1 MPSVNSWPQVNS
13 ASQMQAPNAFS
24 LELVGEL
31 AKQDVFVF
39 NMLRRLTV
47 ATYDEF
53 LDVLYDDLKLVI
65 ERLEENP
72 QDFPDESEDATTK
85 RIADI
90 LWGMQYTAAHD
101 QAAGGNVDLTICL
114 NRLNFK
120 WIAEAKK
127 FKSVT
132 DMREGYLQLST
143 RYRPGMGSNGVMY
156 GGMIGY
162 LRRPGA
168 AGHMKTWRKA
178 LSAVPGAESSVLTD
192 CARRYALAFNSE
204 HAHKDFGVPLRVWHN
219 CVVLTF
225 DPKDRSGRKAT
236 RFQKAAGDAG

>member
-1 MPSVNSWPQVNS
+1 VDSPRLVQTPS
-13 ASQMQAPNAFS
+13 ALS
-24 LELVGEL
+24 LDVVIEL
-31 AKQDVFVF
+31 AKHDVFVANF
-39 NMLRRLTV
+39 LRRTM
-47 ATYDEF
+47 ATTYDEF
-53 LDVLYDDLKLVI
+53 LSVLYDDLKLAI

-72 QDFPDESEDATTK
+72 QDFPDEPEDATTK

-90 LWGMQYTAAHD
+90 LFGMQYTASHNL
-101 QAAGGNVDLTICL
+101 AAGGNVDLTVAIT
-114 NRLNFK
+114 RLNFK

-127 FKSVT
+127 FGSIT

-162 LRRPGA
+162 LRRPDA
-168 AGHMKTWRKA
+168 ATHMKSWREA
-178 LSAVPGAESSVLTD
+178 LPAVPGAETSVLTD
-192 CARRYALAFNSE
+192 CARRYALGFQSE

-225 DPKDRSGRKAT
+225 EPQDKSGRTAK
-236 RFQKAAGDAG
+236 RYKKGKSN

>member
-1 MPSVNSWPQVNS
+1 MDSTRQT
-13 ASQMQAPNAFS
+13 QAPSAFS
-24 LELVGEL
+24 LDFINDL
-31 AKQDVFVF
+31 AKHDVFTSNF
-39 NMLRRLTV
+39 LRRITV
-47 ATYDEF
+47 TTYDDF
-53 LDVLYDDLKLVI
+53 LSVLYDDLKLVI

-72 QDFPDESEDATTK
+72 QDFPDEPEDATTK

-90 LWGMQYTAAHD
+90 LWGMQYSASHNL
-101 QAAGGNVDLTICL
+101 AAGGNVDLTIAIT
-114 NRLNFK
+114 RLNFK

-127 FKSVT
+127 FGSVA

-162 LRRPGA
+162 LRRPNA
-168 AGHMKTWRKA
+168 AAHMKRWRET
-178 LSAVPGAESSVLTD
+178 LPTVPGAETSIFAD
-192 CARRYALAFNSE
+192 CARRYALGFQSE

-225 DPKDRSGRKAT
+225 EPQDKSGRIAK
-236 RFQKAAGDAG
+236 RYQKG